1 MVRHE
6 VPLRVPLWGMEGIAV
21 RRPYMEG
28 FALRLP
34 PDLQALTLLFPA
46 GFAAQIVPWRRVAP
60 AISAIAR
67 GATAKAVI
75 ARQAPTFAVTI
86 ACPTGPSTG
95 KDTLT
100 ELADRLDG

>member
-67 GATAKAVI
+67 GVTV
-75 ARQAPTFAVTI
+75 RQAPTFAVTI

>member
-21 RRPYMEG
+21 RPQYMEG

-46 GFAAQIVPWRRVAP
+46 GFAAQIVPFRPVPP
-60 AISAIAR
+60 AIPVTAR
-67 GATAKAVI
+67 PVMAGPV
-75 ARQAPTFAVTI
+75 QTFAVTI
-86 ACPTGPSTG
+86 ACPTGLSTG

-100 ELADRLDG
+100 ELPDRLDG